1 MKQLIKNHIANTLT
15 MVNMSCGVLAI
26 IATINYNLT
35 MAIVLIV
42 LAGIADRFDGYA
54 ARKTGTQS
62 DIGVELDSLADLL
75 SFGVAPVI
83 MAYVFKFKDLSY
95 NLHNIGIIITIL
107 YVCAGGYRLAR
118 YNCIK
123 LVEGYFLGLPI
134 TICGVIM
141 ATVMIFQAYVKYPLV
156 MILMVFLAYMMV
168 SKIKIKKR

>member
-15 MVNMSCGVLAI
+15 LANMACGALAI
-26 IATINYNLT
+26 IATINYNLSL
-35 MAIVLIV
+35 AIVLIV

-62 DIGVELDSLADLL
+62 DIGVELDSLADML
-75 SFGVAPVI
+75 SFGVAPVM

-95 NLHNIGIIITIL
+95 PLHNLSIVITIL

-118 YNCIK
+118 YNCVK

-141 ATVMIFQAYVKYPLV
+141 ATVMIFQAHVSYPWV
-156 MILMVFLAYMMV
+156 MVLMIVLAYMMV
-168 SKIKIKKR
+168 SKIKIKKV